1 MPEVNVIAI
10 VAGTAVCFVS
20 GFFWFGPATFFPVW
34 WRLMGK
40 SSKDVPGGGLNMGV
54 AFGSVLIGQ
63 ILQVTVLALILS
75 ALNVAS
81 PIDGALIGLLIGVGI
96 VGGSS
101 MSHRIFAGHGFGVL
115 LIEAGNDIV
124 NLGLAGAILVA
135 FS

>member
-1 MPEVNVIAI
+1 MSQPIRP
-10 VAGTAVCFVS
+10 S
-20 GFFWFGPATFFPVW
+20 
-34 WRLMGK
+34 
-40 SSKDVPGGGLNMGV
+40 
-54 AFGSVLIGQ
+54 
-63 ILQVTVLALILS
+63 TVLPAIRTPFTVTTADGQTLVGE
-75 ALNVAS
+75 VAA

-135 FS
+135 LS

>member
-10 VAGTAVCFVS
+10 IAGTAVCFVS
-20 GFFWFGPATFFPVW
+20 GFLWFGPATFFPVW

-54 AFGSVLIGQ
+54 AFGSVLVGQ

-75 ALNVAS
+75 ALQVAS
-81 PIDGALIGLLIGVGI
+81 PVDGALIGLLIGVGI

-115 LIEAGNDIV
+115 LIEVGNDIV

-135 FS
+135 FR